1 MDHESN
7 NNHTME
13 NYQIPI
19 SGDESGEYRGAG
31 SYRADSSH
39 ADSYAEM
46 VEEIETVTQQL
57 KIARQRLWETQDQL
71 KESNARIEVLEN
83 RLATSQTDNVNIRLL
98 QEEKRALVNEESKLY
113 DEIAMLRDRNNILQ
127 GSERQL
133 KKAVEL
139 LQKDISASREK
150 YRQSES
156 SVKSLK
162 TKLQEV
168 EGRLNSNGLDTEKA
182 KTQLQNREQHLKEA
196 QEETAKLVE
205 EVATLRDEL
214 RSTKAT
220 ANEKEEATLERV
232 IKQYKERLTLEV
244 RNKVTKQV
252 TLKVTREVK
261 EEMKQ
266 EREKEFTSLREQF
279 KKLFKENSELKEKI
293 GKAEPSHSIVPV
305 GAFAPRLC
313 YFV

>member
-19 SGDESGEYRGAG
+19 SGEESGEYLGAG

-46 VEEIETVTQQL
+46 VEEIETVSQQL

-182 KTQLQNREQHLKEA
+182 KTQLRNREQHLKEA

-279 KKLFKENSELKEKI
+279 KKIFMENSQLKEKI
-293 GKAEPSHSIVPV
+293 GKAEAIDRKSVV
-305 GAFAPRLC
+305 
-313 YFV
+313 